1 MAIAVA
7 LAILIPYRG
16 AGPLGVNGTRYGRYE
31 GDTFVEPNGGSV
43 LAKLALTG
51 HRRPEPPAGMLTESR
66 QTPLC
71 SAWVFSTEFHGS
83 DLANADPMDT
93 DGDGISGRAH
103 VFIDGRVGR
112 FGWKA
117 QIPSLVEFVRDA
129 VSVEFGVTVPMLVLL
144 DDGGRD
150 ITPEYT
156 FGRSSDD
163 DDIADPEIGAVTL
176 ETLTF
181 YISQLAPP
189 RPKSEV
195 ENGRRL
201 FEFIGCADCHIPT
214 LTGMEGE
221 VAAYT
226 DLLLHEILPDDR
238 FAVPDGEA
246 RPREY
251 PDATTV
257 GFVTHRIP

>member
-1 MAIAVA
+1 MFGVGILDRISPEAI
-7 LAILIPYRG
+7 
-16 AGPLGVNGTRYGRYE
+16 
-31 GDTFVEPNGGSV
+31 
-43 LAKLALTG
+43 
-51 HRRPEPPAGMLTESR
+51 
-66 QTPLC
+66 
-71 SAWVFSTEFHGS
+71 
-83 DLANADPMDT
+83 LANADPTDT

-226 DLLLHEILPDDR
+226 DLLLHEILLMTGSLCPTVKPVHANIGRHHCGLSLTAPYMHDGS
-238 FAVPDGEA
+238 AQTVHAAIMAHGGEA
-246 RPREY
+246 QN
-251 PDATTV
+251 TV
-257 GFVTHRIP
+257 ERYEALTEAERAPLLEFLENL

>member
-1 MAIAVA
+1 MFGVGILDRISPEAI
-7 LAILIPYRG
+7 
-16 AGPLGVNGTRYGRYE
+16 
-31 GDTFVEPNGGSV
+31 
-43 LAKLALTG
+43 
-51 HRRPEPPAGMLTESR
+51 
-66 QTPLC
+66 
-71 SAWVFSTEFHGS
+71 
-83 DLANADPMDT
+83 LANADPMDT

-251 PDATTV
+251 RTPPLWGLSLTAPYMHDGSAQTV
-257 GFVTHRIP
+257 HAAIMAHGGEAQNTVERYEALTEAERAPLLEFLENL